1 MFLILRRGADLT
13 IAETKGQY
21 DDARNSEYVPFF
33 QTEDAVYAR
42 AFFHA
47 WYGLSGLLADG
58 YIDAKELRPNM
69 HYSDFLRQTQN
80 ELSAAAALP
89 EVRRYYPDPRER
101 LLEDLSY
108 MDTAYVLV
116 HPSDLSCKLT
126 GCYDHSC
133 ILETQG
139 YLFIR
144 IDTLAYAY
152 GFRDGFLGLLSD
164 LYDLLINK
172 GYHAIES
179 LLKTERFQEASLP
192 VSERYIDQQTLKK
205 LYPAEAVPD
214 IHVISMHVKEGR
226 EPLHMLAP
234 TSDRSE
240 EGYADGQRAARVFCR
255 DLHAQSVSPTFL
267 TTLCHA
273 VTAP

>member
-33 QTEDAVYAR
+33 QTEDAAYAR

-101 LLEDLSY
+101 LLED
-108 MDTAYVLV
+108 
-116 HPSDLSCKLT
+116 HPIWTLPMCLFNRRPSCMHI

-139 YLFIR
+139 YPFIR
-144 IDTLAYAY
+144 IDTRSMRWVS
-152 GFRDGFLGLLSD
+152 GWFWGILSD

-172 GYHAIES
+172 GYHAIQS
-179 LLKTERFQEASLP
+179 LLETKEFQEASLP
-192 VSERYIDQQTLKK
+192 ASSERYMDQQTLKA
-205 LYPAEAVPD
+205 LYPAENVPED
-214 IHVISMHVKEGR
+214 IHVVSICTREGR
-226 EPLHMLAP
+226 KGRK
-234 TSDRSE
+234 SSRSE
-240 EGYADGQRAARVFCR
+240 LGYADGQRAARVFCR
-255 DLHAQSVSPTFL
+255 SCMPSRFPLHSS
-267 TTLCHA
+267 LCFA
-273 VTAP
+273 AP